1 MTVLD
6 LHTSQGGVAGDNF
19 VLSME
24 HFIKHTRVTKEKPG
38 LILLDIDQSHLDIK
52 VLDLA
57 KENGVV
63 MPFPP
68 HTSLTVQPSDRSA
81 YGPCKKF
88 VNSGSEARIRGNPGK
103 NMAIYDISFIVSQ
116 SLPNALTPKNVK

>member
-6 LHTSQGGVAGDNF
+6 LHTSQGGVARENS

-24 HFIKHTRVTKEKPG
+24 HFIKRTRVTKDKPG
-38 LILLDIDQSHLDIK
+38 LILLDIDQSHLDLK

-57 KENGVV
+57 RENGVV
-63 MPFPP
+63 MLFPP
-68 HTSLTVQPSDRSA
+68 RTPLTVQPSDRSV

-88 VNSGSEARIRGNPGK
+88 VNSGSEARISSNPGK
-103 NMAIYDISFIVSQ
+103 KMAIYDILFIVSQ